1 LKIATI
7 IPARLESKRFPNK
20 LLAKFNGKSIL
31 QNVINYTKQFNFPN
45 NQIIL
50 ATEDQALIDIG
61 IKNKLDI
68 YFTSARCGTEKA
80 YQYFLQHQNYDY
92 YITIPADEPFI
103 DPNEINKVLQFNKY
117 INCLEILTLY
127 TKFYRLMDLE
137 SNLSCKIVADQNDY
151 ALYFSRTC
159 IPSSKKLYKSYSLET
174 YPLKEY
180 KKHVG
185 IFIFPRLFLMT
196 YGANLWNQKDS
207 KLAEIEGLEQ
217 NRFLEFG
224 FKIKLKE
231 IKHYFFGI
239 DVPSQIPILEQRL
252 FS

>member
-103 DPNEINKVLQFNKY
+103 DPNEISRALNFDKY
-117 INCLEILTLY
+117 EWLEITTFY
-127 TKFYRLMDLE
+127 TYFCHQNDLL

-224 FKIKLKE
+224 FKVKLLK
-231 IKHYFFGI
+231 IVHKSFGI